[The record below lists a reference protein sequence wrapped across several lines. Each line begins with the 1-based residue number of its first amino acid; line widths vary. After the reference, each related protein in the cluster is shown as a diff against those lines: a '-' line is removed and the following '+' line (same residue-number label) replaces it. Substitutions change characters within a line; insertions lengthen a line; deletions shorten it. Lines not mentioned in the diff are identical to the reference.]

1 MLVPVG
7 IAYGVASG
15 VPYSPLISVLGPDSS
30 LAAVILALVALS
42 GGDPLR
48 AVAVASSSAERV
60 WIDESN
66 TV

>member
-30 LAAVILALVALS
+30 LAAVILAVVAPLS

-48 AVAVASSSAERV
+48 AVAVASSSAETCV
-60 WIDESN
+60 D
-66 TV
+66 